1 MNQRKIRESIEVAD
15 MEKRRPRERG
25 QKWGGTDGE
34 TRRILESE
42 NKKGGTMKKL
52 SFVAMLLLGATI
64 LGATVFSEPIVRAA
78 QAVEAKIVGPLDG
91 QGNVK
96 VVVRDPEVGHEPWHV
111 ILGRDDEYTVPAGKR
126 LVIEYANSIA
136 QLQAGQQP
144 RWELDTFET
153 GGGQGYFFLGQ
164 SLPGCTN
171 CYVMSQALRLYVSPG
186 GVITAATPTVGV
198 FLRLSGYLVD
208 L

>member
-1 MNQRKIRESIEVAD
+1 MNQRKIQENIEVAD

-111 ILGRDDEYTVPAGKR
+111 ILGRDEQERDW
-126 LVIEYANSIA
+126 S
-136 QLQAGQQP
+136 
-144 RWELDTFET
+144 
-153 GGGQGYFFLGQ
+153 
-164 SLPGCTN
+164 S
-171 CYVMSQALRLYVSPG
+171 S
-186 GVITAATPTVGV
+186 TPTASRSCKLASSRAGSWTR
-198 FLRLSGYLVD
+198 LRRAVARDISSSARACQAVRTATS
-208 L
+208 